1 MKLKKL
7 MILFGTVCIL
17 NTMAA
22 GCGSA
27 AEPTVKT
34 KEAQSGEILPEEATD
49 ALIKDDDKDMEESQE
64 NTAGKRPKP
73 EITEEDGK
81 ASPEDEEN
89 TVCDPIVGIVEKYE
103 GNTITIK
110 NPDDDMLYYFSTEN
124 ARILEGFSTESAQEA
139 EGDPS
144 IAVGDKVEI
153 SYRGLIDFDEEHPSE
168 ALKIVVITAE

>member
-1 MKLKKL
+1 MKLKKA

-17 NTMAA
+17 NTMIA
-22 GCGSA
+22 GCGSGSESA
-27 AEPTVKT
+27 AKT
-34 KEAQSGEILPEEATD
+34 EENQASPEELND
-49 ALIKDDDKDMEESQE
+49 APLRDIGGNTEEPQK
-64 NTAGKRPKP
+64 NTVIA
-73 EITEEDGK
+73 EEDGK

-89 TVCDPIVGIVEKYE
+89 IEGDPIARIVEKYE

-153 SYRGLIDFDEEHPSE
+153 SYRGLIDFDEEHPDE
-168 ALKIVVITAE
+168 AVKIVVITVE